1 MGSLLLQS
9 TFTSTHKKYTMTAIT
24 RQSNL
29 FPDEPHYIPGYKGYC
44 PQANVNM
51 GKTYGTQTHS
61 ILTDNSI
68 AKSKRKV
75 LAETNINAAR
85 AEGERVKIRTS
96 NQRRATSFG
105 DKKYT
110 NNMVPGYTGYIPKNQ
125 EHFGNRYAVGCHRAI
140 YDFEDNKSFYQQN
153 THQLKNIVSRSPQ
166 KAVRSEPAP
175 YVSRKQLQH
184 SVSPY
189 FMETGDPGKT
199 FMSGYTGFIP
209 HARSH
214 YANVYPVMTMKALNE
229 FTEDRSSQKKTA
241 NQSIAADTI
250 YSRQNSNQKPSSAPA
265 ATDAGSAGAHSI
277 YRMKEGLLPR
287 YTGYLPGHKFR
298 YGVTFGTSA
307 RYFHNS

>member
-1 MGSLLLQS
+1 M
-9 TFTSTHKKYTMTAIT
+9 TSIT

-44 PQANVNM
+44 PQMNFYM

-61 ILTDNSI
+61 ILTDQNI

-75 LAETNINAAR
+75 LAETSINASR
-85 AEGERVKIRTS
+85 ENSEKIKIRTS
-96 NQRRATSFG
+96 RQRRATSFG

-140 YDFEDNKSFYQQN
+140 YDFEDNKDFYQN
-153 THQLKNIVSRSPQ
+153 NVNKTKEIVSRQAQ

-229 FTEDRSSQKKTA
+229 FTEDRSCQKQTA
-241 NQSIAADTI
+241 NQNIKSESI
-250 YSRQNSNQKPSSAPA
+250 YNSDSTAKYKKPSTAPA
-265 ATDAGSAGAHSI
+265 GTSSNAGATGAHSI